1 MVYCAY
7 AAGNTQ
13 ANQWGDSNMIYVMS
27 DIHGCLE
34 KYRSMLEVIELSPED
49 TLYVLGDVIDRGPD
63 GVGILQ
69 DMMGRAN
76 VIPILGN
83 HEFTAAICLPWLLES
98 VTDRSLEAL
107 EETQIA
113 ALSEWIANG
122 GGVTLR
128 ALQTLSQEE
137 REDILEYLREM
148 ELYVQVTAG
157 GRTFVLTHSGLDHFS
172 TEKELKDYGLEDF
185 LFCRPHLDSAYY
197 PDKLLIFGHTPTRTL
212 SGENRILRR
221 DTWLDIDCGCVFKGG
236 RLGCLCLD
244 TLEEFYV

>member
-34 KYRSMLEVIELSPED
+34 KYRSMLEVIELAPED

-128 ALQTLSQEE
+128 ALQALSQEE

-148 ELYVQVTAG
+148 ELYAQVTAG

-197 PDKLLIFGHTPTRTL
+197 PDKLLIFGHTPTWTL